1 MHCTC
6 KRYTYFIGIE
16 GECIEGKRQAYDMED
31 GSLAYVVCIFTE
43 SERSRTL
50 LNSLAP
56 ITIGDMVGQIK
67 VEEIKS
73 VYRRILIC
81 WKGRSP
87 VLFVS
92 QMPDF
97 LG

>member
-1 MHCTC
+1 MY
-6 KRYTYFIGIE
+6 R
-16 GECIEGKRQAYDMED
+16 GKKAMICMMDRQEVFFAC
-31 GSLAYVVCIFTE
+31 VFTE

-81 WKGRSP
+81 WEGRSP